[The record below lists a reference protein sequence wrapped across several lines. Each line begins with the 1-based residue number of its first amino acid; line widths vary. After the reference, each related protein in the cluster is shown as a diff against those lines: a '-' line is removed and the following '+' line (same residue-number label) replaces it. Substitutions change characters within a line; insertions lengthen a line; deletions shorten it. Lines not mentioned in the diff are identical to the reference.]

1 MKTSLK
7 KVLPK
12 KTSFHGIGL
21 KKNSENLEMPIDKD
35 HIIANLREV
44 FDPEISINVYDLGLI
59 YDIAIDQKEAEI
71 TITHTLTSAFCPF
84 ADAIVQDIYSAGMRG
99 TGALHCEIITTFEP
113 PFTMDSVPEETRMMM
128 GW

>member
-1 MKTSLK
+1 VKTSLK

-12 KTSFHGIGL
+12 KTSFHGIGQ

-59 YDIAIDQKEAEI
+59 YDIKIEDHSVYI
-71 TITHTLTSAFCPF
+71 TATLTSAFCPF
-84 ADAIVQDIYSAGMRG
+84 ADEIVSNMTKAGYVPNVEYVNVDI
-99 TGALHCEIITTFEP
+99 TFDP
-113 PFTMDSVPEETRMMM
+113 PFTMDSVPKETRMLM
-128 GW
+128 GWD